1 VPPPSRVRA
10 DRPNFGPPALAAN
23 LGPKFWAI
31 GRMRATSPAVM
42 QELEEPSVMFR
53 LITTVRRGSA
63 SDLAAAWAHYPTIDA
78 ARLGA
83 AALLREDRVLRVM
96 IVTNKIPRAFVEWSE
111 R

>member
-1 VPPPSRVRA
+1 
-10 DRPNFGPPALAAN
+10 
-23 LGPKFWAI
+23 
-31 GRMRATSPAVM
+31 M
-42 QELEEPSVMFR
+42 QELEEPNIMFR

>member
-1 VPPPSRVRA
+1 
-10 DRPNFGPPALAAN
+10 
-23 LGPKFWAI
+23 
-31 GRMRATSPAVM
+31 
-42 QELEEPSVMFR
+42 MFR

-63 SDLAAAWAHYPTIDA
+63 SDLAAAWAHYATIDA